1 MRRTL
6 ALLTV
11 LAACAF
17 ESACAQAPAVEAP
30 GWAAFENPQPVTVTG
45 YTGDLMEP
53 FLSRDGQ
60 ILFFNNRNQPAE
72 QTDLHWA
79 ERVDDV
85 TFRYRGLVA
94 GANTSDNLDAVATM
108 SAEGRLCFVSLRSYF
123 ESLGTIYC
131 GDWVNGEVQNVALQ
145 SALTQN
151 ILGRLVF
158 DAEVA
163 ADGDT
168 IIYADGTFTGDPF
181 PARADLR
188 TGALGDVGF
197 VITPEHDATLQALNT
212 TALEFAPALSSDG
225 LMIAFTR
232 AEGRMPFVRFSIWIA
247 RRDDVSAA
255 FGEPVLISAI
265 RGGLFEAPTFSSD
278 SRALYYHRAENDRYS
293 LWRVSLPTE

>member
-1 MRRTL
+1 MTHIL
-6 ALLTV
+6 ALLTA
-11 LAACAF
+11 LAASAF
-17 ESACAQAPAVEAP
+17 ASACAQSTSVEAP
-30 GWAAFENPQPVTVTG
+30 SWAAFENPQPVTVTG
-45 YTGDLMEP
+45 YSGDLMEP

-60 ILFFNNRNQPAE
+60 ILFFNNRNPPAE

-123 ESLGTIYC
+123 ESLSTIYC
-131 GDWVNGEVQNVALQ
+131 GDWMSGDIENVALQ

-158 DAEVA
+158 DAEIA
-163 ADGDT
+163 PDGET

-181 PARADLR
+181 PARAELR
-188 TGALGDVGF
+188 TGALGDLGF
-197 VITPEHDATLQALNT
+197 VITPENDATLEALNT
-212 TALEFAPALSSDG
+212 PALEFAPALSSDG

-232 AEGRMPFVRFSIWIA
+232 AEGRLPLIRFGIWLA

-265 RGGLFEAPTFSSD
+265 SGGLFEAPTFSPD
-278 SRALYYHRAENDRYS
+278 NRALYHHRAENDRYS
-293 LWRVSLPTE
+293 LWRVSLPSQ